1 MKSQMVEITLKSFRR
16 LFDGDTYFSIKTITV
31 KADCLR
37 WWKTRS
43 GKGDFEITSVT
54 KL

>member
-1 MKSQMVEITLKSFRR
+1 MKSQMVEIKLKSFRR
-16 LFDGDTYFSIKTITV
+16 LFDGDTSFSCKTVTV
-31 KADCLR
+31 KADCLH

-43 GKGDFEITSVT
+43 GKGDFEIISVT